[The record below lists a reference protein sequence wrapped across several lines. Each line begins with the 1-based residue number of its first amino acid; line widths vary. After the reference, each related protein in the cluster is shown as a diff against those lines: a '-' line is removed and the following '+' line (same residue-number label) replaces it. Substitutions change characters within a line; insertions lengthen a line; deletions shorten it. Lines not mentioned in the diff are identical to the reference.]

1 MAQRK
6 MDLNKIRRA
15 LGKPVV
21 AGDPGALDPAVG
33 PGGGT
38 HNTDIE
44 IADDVVKLVDTNSPT
59 TPDLETRAYE
69 GGTEDDG
76 SADTP
81 PYDGDASVDG
91 NPVIPDTMAATG
103 GRGNTKLGGPIGGEP
118 QGLNEDANAIE
129 AQEDADAGDAQKNS
143 GGGGPSV
150 QLPDTLE
157 DELSVAPN
165 DPHASVQALT
175 TDDIADLRRIVAEDA
190 ESNVAKAVKALQ
202 WLDRNPNHA
211 QRQQVRAGIDAWK
224 PRPEIAREAQ
234 ARYGFEFLHTE
245 AAAAPE
251 SADYTRKVLSWLKK
265 FVTARKIT
273 IASEFLKSA
282 DAKTSP
288 KLAAQIQSWMVEAVD
303 QVNENKEDVG
313 IDDITLYGPQNG
325 APAHQP
331 CADDDGF
338 TEPKVVSLD
347 DVPFL
352 DPERHPAQAGS
363 EVDEQTSSPA
373 VDSNAVDGDSFDAK
387 GHDRGKESNL
397 PTAGHKATAMPPMD
411 PMAQPP
417 APVEAPPVPGM
428 PDPMADPLGMPPAP
442 GMDPMA
448 MDPMA
453 MDPMAMDPMG
463 MEAPPEMPMGDEAIP
478 GIPPVLPEGEPELPM
493 EGMGMDGGGMGG
505 GGMPMAPA
513 AGPDA
518 GMEQSLE
525 EWLQQELMAPEVGMD
540 PAESAH
546 VEMLS
551 NFEDIGIVAA
561 EDVVMSLYNAD
572 QENPHW
578 NIDINGRPVARVEL
592 AAQPKPEEVRS
603 TFLSGPYAENIAQA
617 MAKVGVVDVLS
628 AINAKPYAAKI
639 EVGKLA
645 KKIRAKVEEEME
657 EKLAEAVGTLRDR
670 FLTAARI
677 ALAGYNNNFF
687 RGEDHQLKAAIWSEL
702 GRIGVR
708 DAAGLIEA
716 SFDEGSVPFFE
727 SVMAKA
733 EELMDLPDEARDAI
747 AKAIPESNSLV
758 EAGASTGNNLPMH
771 EDMASQ
777 LEAGNMPFT
786 NPAAPVVASR
796 GDVTAGLRQRVRLS
810 TFRSS

>member
-1 MAQRK
+1 
-6 MDLNKIRRA
+6 MDLNKIRKA
-15 LGKPVV
+15 LGQQFVT
-21 AGDPGALDPAVG
+21 AGEPGALDPAVG

-44 IADDVVKLVDTNSPT
+44 IADDVVKLVDTNSPDT
-59 TPDLETRAYE
+59 EDLETRAYA

-76 SADTP
+76 SCDSA
-81 PYDGDASVDG
+81 PYDGDASVEG
-91 NPVIPDTMAATG
+91 NPVIPDTLAA
-103 GRGNTKLGGPIGGEP
+103 IF
-118 QGLNEDANAIE
+118 
-129 AQEDADAGDAQKNS
+129 AQEDADAGDDQKNS

-157 DELSVAPN
+157 DELSVAPK
-165 DPHASVQALT
+165 DPHASVHALT
-175 TDDIADLRRIVAEDA
+175 TDDISDLRKIMAEEADT
-190 ESNVAKAVKALQ
+190 NVAKAVKALQ
-202 WLDRNPNHA
+202 WLDRNPTHA
-211 QRQQVRAGIDAWK
+211 QAKQVRAGLDNWK
-224 PRPEIAREAQ
+224 PSSDVASEAQ
-234 ARYGFEFLHTE
+234 ARYGFAYLHT
-245 AAAAPE
+245 AQAAAPE
-251 SADYTRKVLSWLKK
+251 STKQTIKVLSWLKK
-265 FVTARKIT
+265 FVTARKLT
-273 IASEFLKSA
+273 IAHTFLQ
-282 DAKTSP
+282 SP
-288 KLAAQIQSWMVEAVD
+288 EALANTKLARQIHAWYVQAVD
-303 QVNENKEDVG
+303 QVRENKEDVG
-313 IDDITLYGPQNG
+313 IDDITLYGPQNDSPSHK
-325 APAHQP
+325 PA
-331 CADDDGF
+331 ASDEGF

-347 DVPFL
+347 DVPFQ
-352 DPERHPAQAGS
+352 DPERHPAMAGS
-363 EVDEQTSSPA
+363 EVDEQSGSPAEDANA
-373 VDSNAVDGDSFDAK
+373 VDSDSFDAK
-387 GHDRGKESNL
+387 GHDRAKESNL

-411 PMAQPP
+411 PMAQPM
-417 APVEAPPVPGM
+417 PVEAPPVPGM
-428 PDPMADPLGMPPAP
+428 PDPMADPLGMPAP
-442 GMDPMA
+442 PVADPMADPLGMDPG
-448 MDPMA
+448 
-453 MDPMAMDPMG
+453 MG
-463 MEAPPEMPMGDEAIP
+463 MEAPPEMPMGDEMVP

-493 EGMGMDGGGMGG
+493 EGMDGMGG

-525 EWLQQELMAPEVGMD
+525 QWLQQELMEPDQGMD

-551 NFEDIGIVAA
+551 NFDDIGIVAA

-578 NIDINGRPVARVEL
+578 NIDIDGRPVARVEL
-592 AAQPKPEEVRS
+592 ASQPKPEEVRS

-639 EVGKLA
+639 EAGKLA
-645 KKIRAKVEEEME
+645 DKIRVKVEAEYE
-657 EKLAEAVGTLRDR
+657 EKFAEAVGNLRER
-670 FLTAARI
+670 FMASAKI
-677 ALAGYNNNFF
+677 ALAGYNANFF

-708 DAAGLIEA
+708 DASGLIEA
-716 SFDEGSVPFFE
+716 SFEEGSVPFFT
-727 SVMAKA
+727 SVMVKA

-747 AKAIPESNSLV
+747 AKAIPECNSLV
-758 EAGASTGNNLPMH
+758 AAGASSTGNNLPMH

-796 GDVTAGLRQRVRLS
+796 GDVTAGLRSRVRLS

>member
-1 MAQRK
+1 
-6 MDLNKIRRA
+6 MDLDKIRKA

-38 HNTDIE
+38 HNTDVE
-44 IADDVVKLVDTNSPT
+44 IADDVVKLVDTNSPD

-69 GGTEDDG
+69 SGTEDDG

-91 NPVIPDTMAATG
+91 NPVIPDTMAETTAA
-103 GRGNTKLGGPIGGEP
+103 GRGNTELGGPIGGDP
-118 QGLNEDANAIE
+118 QGVNDDPDTITAT
-129 AQEDADAGDAQKNS
+129 EDADAGDKQKNS

-157 DELSVAPN
+157 EELSVAPK

-175 TDDIADLRRIVAEDA
+175 TDDIADLRKIMAEDA
-190 ESNVAKAVKALQ
+190 DSNVEKAVNALQ
-202 WLDRNPNHA
+202 WLDRNPTHA
-211 QRQQVRAGIDAWK
+211 QRQQVRAGLDAWK
-224 PRPEIAREAQ
+224 PSPEVAREAQ
-234 ARYGFEFLHTE
+234 ARYGFAFLHTE
-245 AAAAPE
+245 AAATPE
-251 SADYTRKVLSWLKK
+251 NADQTRKVLSWLKK

-273 IASEFLKSA
+273 IASEFLNSA
-282 DAKTSP
+282 DAASNP
-288 KLAAQIQSWMVEAVD
+288 GLAAQIKAWMVEAVD

-325 APAHQP
+325 SPSHKPA
-331 CADDDGF
+331 ASDDGF
-338 TEPKVVSLD
+338 EEPKVVSLD

-363 EVDEQTSSPA
+363 EVDEQTASPAQDGNA
-373 VDSNAVDGDSFDAK
+373 VDSDSFDAK
-387 GHDRGKESNL
+387 GHDRAKESNL
-397 PTAGHKATAMPPMD
+397 PTAANEATAMPPMDPMD

-428 PDPMADPLGMPPAP
+428 PDPMADPLGM
-442 GMDPMA
+442 DPM
-448 MDPMA
+448 
-453 MDPMAMDPMG
+453 
-463 MEAPPEMPMGDEAIP
+463 MEAPPEMPMGDEGVP

-493 EGMGMDGGGMGG
+493 EGMGMDPMGG
-505 GGMPMAPA
+505 GGAPPMAPA

-525 EWLQQELMAPEVGMD
+525 QWLQEELMEPQHGMD

-572 QENPHW
+572 QDNPHW
-578 NIDINGRPVARVEL
+578 NIDIQGRPVARVEL
-592 AAQPKPEEVRS
+592 ASQPKPEEVRS

-639 EVGKLA
+639 EAGTLA
-645 KKIRAKVEEEME
+645 EKVRAKVEAEYEER
-657 EKLAEAVGTLRDR
+657 LAAAVGTLRDR
-670 FLTAARI
+670 FMTAARI

-771 EDMASQ
+771 EDMATQ

-786 NPAAPVVASR
+786 NPAAPVQASR
-796 GDVTAGLRQRVRLS
+796 GDVTSSLRERVRLS

>member
-1 MAQRK
+1 
-6 MDLNKIRRA
+6 MDLEKIRKA
-15 LGKPVV
+15 LGRVAT
-21 AGDPGALDPAVG
+21 AGDPGQLDPAVG

-38 HNTDIE
+38 HNTDVE
-44 IADDVVKLVDTNSPT
+44 IADDVVKLVDTNSPD

-103 GRGNTKLGGPIGGEP
+103 GRGNTKLGGPIGGDP

-175 TDDIADLRRIVAEDA
+175 TDDIADLRKIMAEDA
-190 ESNVAKAVKALQ
+190 ESNIAKAVKALQ
-202 WLDRNPNHA
+202 WLDRNPTHA
-211 QRQQVRAGIDAWK
+211 QRQQVRAGLDAWK
-224 PRPEIAREAQ
+224 PAPEIAREAQ

-245 AAAAPE
+245 AAATPE
-251 SADYTRKVLSWLKK
+251 NAAQTTKVLSWLKK

-273 IASEFLKSA
+273 IASEFLKST
-282 DAKTSP
+282 DAASNP
-288 KLAAQIQSWMVEAVD
+288 ELAAQIQSWMVEAVD

-313 IDDITLYGPQNG
+313 IDDITLYGPQNDSPSHK
-325 APAHQP
+325 PA
-331 CADDDGF
+331 ASDEGF

-363 EVDEQTSSPA
+363 EVDEQTGTPA
-373 VDSNAVDGDSFDAK
+373 EDGNAVDGDSFDAK
-387 GHDRGKESNL
+387 GHDRGKETNL
-397 PTAGHKATAMPPMD
+397 PTAAKQATAMPPMD
-411 PMAQPP
+411 PMAAPP

-428 PDPMADPLGMPPAP
+428 PDPMADPLGMQPPV
-442 GMDPMA
+442 DPMA

-453 MDPMAMDPMG
+453 MDPMAQDPMG
-463 MEAPPEMPMGDEAIP
+463 LEAPPEMPMGDEGIP

-493 EGMGMDGGGMGG
+493 EGMDMGG
-505 GGMPMAPA
+505 GAPPMAPA

-525 EWLQQELMAPEVGMD
+525 QWLQQELMAPEVGMD

-578 NIDINGRPVARVEL
+578 NIDISGRPVARVEL

-639 EVGKLA
+639 EAGKLA
-645 KKIRAKVEEEME
+645 EKIRAKVESEME
-657 EKLAEAVGTLRDR
+657 EKLAEAVGNLRDR
-670 FLTAARI
+670 FMTAARI

-727 SVMAKA
+727 SVMSKA

>member
-1 MAQRK
+1 
-6 MDLNKIRRA
+6 MDLNKVRKA
-15 LGKPVV
+15 LGHKAT

-38 HNTDIE
+38 HDTDVE
-44 IADDVVKLVDTNSPT
+44 IADDVVKLVDTNSPD

-69 GGTEDDG
+69 QG
-76 SADTP
+76 SNEEAGEVGP
-81 PYDGDASVDG
+81 PYDGKPAVEG
-91 NPVIPDTMAATG
+91 NPEIPETLAAA
-103 GRGNTKLGGPIGGEP
+103 
-118 QGLNEDANAIE
+118 D
-129 AQEDADAGDAQKNS
+129 DDAGEQQKNN

-157 DELSVAPN
+157 EELSVAPK
-165 DPHASVQALT
+165 DPHASVHALT
-175 TDDIADLRRIVAEDA
+175 TDDIADLRKIMEEDA
-190 ESNVAKAVKALQ
+190 DANIEKAVKVLQ
-202 WLDRNPNHA
+202 WLDRNPKHA
-211 QRQQVRAGIDAWK
+211 QRKQVRAGLDAWK
-224 PRPEIAREAQ
+224 PTPEAAREAQ
-234 ARYGFEFLHTE
+234 ARYGFAYLHTAE
-245 AAAAPE
+245 AAAPE
-251 SADYTRKVLSWLKK
+251 KAEQTTKVLSWLKK
-265 FVTARKIT
+265 FVTARKMT
-273 IASEFLKSA
+273 IAKNFLNSAEAKSN
-282 DAKTSP
+282 P
-288 KLAAQIQSWMVEAVD
+288 KLAEQIKAWYVQAVD
-303 QVNENKEDVG
+303 QVNENKEEVG

-325 APAHQP
+325 SPSHKPASS
-331 CADDDGF
+331 DDGF
-338 TEPKVVSLD
+338 EEPKVVSLD

-363 EVDEQTSSPA
+363 ETDEQTGSPS
-373 VDSNAVDGDSFDAK
+373 VDSNAVDSDSFSAK
-387 GHDRGKESNL
+387 DDDRAKESNT
-397 PTAGHKATAMPPMD
+397 PTAARKKATAMPPVD
-411 PMAQPP
+411 PMGGP

-428 PDPMADPLGMPPAP
+428 PDPTADPLGLPEAP
-442 GMDPMA
+442 VDPLS
-448 MDPMA
+448 
-453 MDPMAMDPMG
+453 
-463 MEAPPEMPMGDEAIP
+463 MEAPQEMPLGDEMVP
-478 GIPPVLPEGEPELPM
+478 GIPPVLPENEPEIPS
-493 EGMGMDGGGMGG
+493 EGMGMPGGDLGGGAPA
-505 GGMPMAPA
+505 PMAPA

-525 EWLQQELMAPEVGMD
+525 EWLQQELMEPQHGMD

-572 QENPHW
+572 QDNPHW

-592 AAQPKPEEVRS
+592 ASQPKPEEVRS

-639 EVGKLA
+639 EAGKLA
-645 KKIRAKVEEEME
+645 EKIRAKVEAEMD
-657 EKLAEAVGTLRDR
+657 EKLAEAVGNLRDR
-670 FLTAARI
+670 FMAATRI

-687 RGEDHQLKAAIWSEL
+687 RGEDHQLKAALWSEL

-716 SFDEGSVPFFE
+716 SFEEGSVPFFAA
-727 SVMAKA
+727 VLAKA

-758 EAGASTGNNLPMH
+758 EASASTGNRLPMH
-771 EDMASQ
+771 EDFASQ

-786 NPAAPVVASR
+786 NPASPVKASR
-796 GDVTAGLRQRVRLS
+796 DDVTASLRQRVRLS

>member
-1 MAQRK
+1 
-6 MDLNKIRRA
+6 MDLNKIRKA
-15 LGKPVV
+15 LGQQTVT
-21 AGDPGALDPAVG
+21 AGEPGALDPAVG

-38 HNTDIE
+38 HNTDCE
-44 IADDVVKLVDTNSPT
+44 IADDVVKLVDTNSPDT
-59 TPDLETRAYE
+59 QDLETRAYE
-69 GGTEDDG
+69 SGTEDDG

-81 PYDGDASVDG
+81 PYDGDASVEG

-103 GRGNTKLGGPIGGEP
+103 GRGNTKLGGPIGGDP
-118 QGLNEDANAIE
+118 QGVNEDANAIE
-129 AQEDADAGDAQKNS
+129 AQEDADAGDSQKNS

-157 DELSVAPN
+157 DELSVAPT

-175 TDDIADLRRIVAEDA
+175 TDDIADLRKIMAEDA
-190 ESNVAKAVKALQ
+190 ESNVAKAVKTLQ
-202 WLDRNPNHA
+202 WLDRNPTHA
-211 QRQQVRAGIDAWK
+211 QVKQVRAGLDAWK
-224 PRPEIAREAQ
+224 PSPEVAREAQ

-245 AAAAPE
+245 ASAAPE
-251 SADYTRKVLSWLKK
+251 SANQTRKVLSWLKK

-282 DAKTSP
+282 DAKANP
-288 KLAAQIQSWMVEAVD
+288 KLAAQIQSWVVEAVD
-303 QVNENKEDVG
+303 QVNENREDVG
-313 IDDITLYGPQNG
+313 IDDITLYGPQNDSPSHK
-325 APAHQP
+325 PA
-331 CADDDGF
+331 ASDDGF
-338 TEPKVVSLD
+338 DEPKVVSLD

-363 EVDEQTSSPA
+363 EVDEQSGSPAEDANA
-373 VDSNAVDGDSFDAK
+373 VDSDSFDAK
-387 GHDRGKESNL
+387 GHDRAKESNL
-397 PTAGHKATAMPPMD
+397 PTAGHRATAMPPMDPMD

-453 MDPMAMDPMG
+453 MDPMG
-463 MEAPPEMPMGDEAIP
+463 MEAPPEMPMGDEGIP

-493 EGMGMDGGGMGG
+493 EGMGMEGGG

-525 EWLQQELMAPEVGMD
+525 QWLQQELMEPQHGMD

-639 EVGKLA
+639 ETGKLA
-645 KKIRAKVEEEME
+645 EKIRAKVEAEME

>member
-1 MAQRK
+1 
-6 MDLNKIRRA
+6 MDLDKLRKA
-15 LGKPVV
+15 LGRTAVE

-38 HNTDIE
+38 HNTDVE
-44 IADDVVKLVDTNSPT
+44 IADDVVKLVDTNSPD

-69 GGTEDDG
+69 SGTEDDG

-81 PYDGDASVDG
+81 PYDGDASVEG
-91 NPVIPDTMAATG
+91 NPVIPDTMAET
-103 GRGNTKLGGPIGGEP
+103 TT
-118 QGLNEDANAIE
+118 

-157 DELSVAPN
+157 EELSVAPN
-165 DPHASVQALT
+165 DPHASAALALT
-175 TDDIADLRRIVAEDA
+175 VDDIADLRKIMAEDA
-190 ESNVAKAVKALQ
+190 DANVEKAVKVLQ
-202 WLDRNPNHA
+202 WLDRNPTHA
-211 QRQQVRAGIDAWK
+211 SRQQVRAGLDNWK
-224 PRPEIAREAQ
+224 PAPEVAAEAQ
-234 ARYGFEFLHTE
+234 ARYGFAYLHTTE
-245 AAAAPE
+245 AGAPE
-251 SADYTRKVLSWLKK
+251 SAEQTTKVLSWLKK

-273 IASEFLKSA
+273 IAKEFLA
-282 DAKTSP
+282 GDEAKANSE
-288 KLAAQIQSWMVEAVD
+288 LAEQIQSWLVQAVD

-325 APAHQP
+325 SPSHKPA
-331 CADDDGF
+331 ASDDGF
-338 TEPKVVSLD
+338 EEPKVVSLD

-363 EVDEQTSSPA
+363 EVDEQTASPAQDGNA
-373 VDSNAVDGDSFDAK
+373 VDSDSFDAK
-387 GHDRGKESNL
+387 GHDRAKESNL
-397 PTAGHKATAMPPMD
+397 PTAANEATAMPPMD

-428 PDPMADPLGMPPAP
+428 PDPMADPLGMPALPGEP
-442 GMDPMA
+442 GMDPMADPMA

-453 MDPMAMDPMG
+453 GP
-463 MEAPPEMPMGDEAIP
+463 PMGDEGIP
-478 GIPPVLPEGEPELPM
+478 GIPPVLPEGEPEMPM
-493 EGMGMDGGGMGG
+493 EGMDGMGG

-525 EWLQQELMAPEVGMD
+525 QWLQQELMAPEVGMD

-551 NFEDIGIVAA
+551 NFDDIGVVAA

-572 QENPHW
+572 QDNPHW

-639 EVGKLA
+639 EAGQLA
-645 KKIRAKVEEEME
+645 EKIRAKVEAEME
-657 EKLAEAVGTLRDR
+657 EKFANAVGTLRDR
-670 FLTAARI
+670 FLAAARI

-716 SFDEGSVPFFE
+716 SFEEGSVPFFE
-727 SVMAKA
+727 SVMSKA

-771 EDMASQ
+771 EDLSSQ
-777 LEAGNMPFT
+777 LEQGNMPFT
-786 NPAAPVVASR
+786 NPQAPVQASR
-796 GDVTAGLRQRVRLS
+796 GAVTSSLRERVRLS
-810 TFRSS
+810 SYRSS